1 MADSTKHS
9 ALTAAIA
16 KVRAQ
21 QLEDLRNASFLG
33 WTPELVSTR
42 QEEKNNSLSYC
53 GS

>member
-33 WTPELVSTR
+33 WTPELVTAHDKKRKTTR
-42 QEEKNNSLSYC
+42 
-53 GS
+53 